1 MAESTVTPTHDGLT
15 VFPVATNQDSEG
27 SLRIPQVS
35 TINGAGFGDEITDD
49 DRRFASTRE
58 PIAYFLIYGVASD
71 ITEKWFKIN
80 LSGTDQEDPEFDRQV
95 QAQLEKL
102 EWKLKIFTQLVEYER
117 LYGKALVVGG
127 FDDAQNVAGLREE
140 KRRAAQLLQVAVYP
154 KYSYQVAEYDNDVN
168 SLRFGLPARYRINV
182 STKQS
187 TEQQGASPNNQ
198 NLLVHWTR
206 CYECQTRT
214 NGASVL
220 DVIWDDLTCGRNIRW
235 GVSQWIFR
243 TGGGFAVIEF
253 PKEINGKPTT
263 KADLLAWSQTK
274 EFSDI
279 THRKYIC
286 IIKDSMAF
294 HFEGAAGATLN
305 PEPFFETNTKQIAK
319 ATGFPKSILEG
330 AEAGALTGSEKN
342 DQQYY
347 KRIAGLQVKYN
358 GAHRWVIDC
367 LVESGQIGGAKQQT
381 DSKPIGFMQR
391 LLRLKHNIPAV
402 FADAVESKKV
412 DYSIEWN
419 SSFEL
424 DAEVEARIAL
434 LTEQANQIKLQY
446 MTLDEVRKLNPNLKE
461 LPNGEGKMLKQQS
474 VPAFNPPSSQE
485 GSNSFNQQQ
494 PEEKAEEEQ
503 EMKGD
508 ANVNAV
514 HSEFS
519 LQLNEI
525 IKKAKTGSITEDTAL
540 KEATVVIDT
549 YVKQREKD
557 ALEYLSKKTGNQA
570 PMMLPPEQQ
579 IALDQQRKNYLV
591 QFQAILKDVLKAK
604 V

>member
-1 MAESTVTPTHDGLT
+1 MDFE
-15 VFPVATNQDSEG
+15 
-27 SLRIPQVS
+27 
-35 TINGAGFGDEITDD
+35 
-49 DRRFASTRE
+49 
-58 PIAYFLIYGVASD
+58 
-71 ITEKWFKIN
+71 FK
-80 LSGTDQEDPEFDRQV
+80 
-95 QAQLEKL
+95 
-102 EWKLKIFTQLVEYER
+102 
-117 LYGKALVVGG
+117 
-127 FDDAQNVAGLREE
+127 
-140 KRRAAQLLQVAVYP
+140 
-154 KYSYQVAEYDNDVN
+154 
-168 SLRFGLPARYRINV
+168 
-182 STKQS
+182 
-187 TEQQGASPNNQ
+187 GAS
-198 NLLVHWTR
+198 
-206 CYECQTRT
+206 
-214 NGASVL
+214 
-220 DVIWDDLTCGRNIRW
+220 
-235 GVSQWIFR
+235 
-243 TGGGFAVIEF
+243 
-253 PKEINGKPTT
+253 
-263 KADLLAWSQTK
+263 
-274 EFSDI
+274 
-279 THRKYIC
+279 
-286 IIKDSMAF
+286 
-294 HFEGAAGATLN
+294 GATLN

-367 LVESGQIGGAKQQT
+367 LVESGQIGGAKAQA
-381 DSKPIGFMQR
+381 DSKPIGVMQR

-446 MTLDEVRKLNPNLKE
+446 MTVDEVRTQNPNLKA
-461 LPNGEGKMLKQQS
+461 LPNGEGKSLKQAA
-474 VPAFNPPSSQE
+474 PAFGQSNGENP
-485 GSNSFNQQQ
+485 FNQQSKTENS
-494 PEEKAEEEQ
+494 EEKK

-519 LQLNEI
+519 LQLHAI
-525 IKKAKTGSITEDTAL
+525 LQKVKTGSVTEDAAL
-540 KEATVVIDT
+540 KEAAVVIDT

-591 QFQAILKDVLKAK
+591 QFQAILKDVLKANPQ
-604 V
+604 